1 MPLTSATKP
10 LRWSVFC
17 QVIDNHGDLGV
28 CWRLSVNLA
37 QRGQQVTLWLDDA
50 SALAWLCPQGH
61 EGVTVLSWPANA
73 TVDELD
79 LGLTPRDE
87 PHALPEPHTLGDV
100 VIEAFGC
107 ELPSR
112 VQAAIARSTVPPLW
126 LNLEHLSAEG
136 FVERNHRLPSPVM
149 AGPAKGLTKHF
160 FYPGFTKATG
170 GLLRETDL
178 PLRMAQFD
186 RRHYLAQWGVGD
198 PDQTGER
205 VVALFCYEPA
215 ALPACLQ
222 QWAQLHANDQGQPIR
237 LLVTAGRARAAVAAV
252 LLRHGVI
259 QSADEWGS
267 TPLQWGH
274 LSVQALPYLTQEE
287 FDHLLWASDFNFVR
301 GEDSMVR
308 ALWAG
313 QPLIWQIY
321 VQDDGAHHDKLDAF
335 LERAL
340 SAPEWMKA
348 FYAAW
353 NVDLVASDA
362 ASLAK
367 VEASLDWLALLREL
381 SAPWLLHQQK
391 LREQLLTHDDLAQQ
405 LLAFSL
411 ERL

>member
-1 MPLTSATKP
+1 
-10 LRWSVFC
+10 
-17 QVIDNHGDLGV
+17 
-28 CWRLSVNLA
+28 
-37 QRGQQVTLWLDDA
+37 
-50 SALAWLCPQGH
+50 
-61 EGVTVLSWPANA
+61 
-73 TVDELD
+73 
-79 LGLTPRDE
+79 
-87 PHALPEPHTLGDV
+87 
-100 VIEAFGC
+100 
-107 ELPSR
+107 

-136 FVERNHRLPSPVM
+136 FVERNHRLPSPIM
-149 AGPAKGLTKHF
+149 SGPAKGLIKYF

-178 PLRMAQFD
+178 HMRMSQFD
-186 RRHYLAQWGVGD
+186 RRQCLAQWGVAD

-215 ALPACLQ
+215 VLSACLQ
-222 QWAQLHANDQGQPIR
+222 QWAQLNATDHGQRIR

-252 LLRHGVI
+252 LLQHGVI
-259 QSADEWGS
+259 QSTDEWGS
-267 TPLQWGH
+267 VPLQWGH

-287 FDHLLWASDFNFVR
+287 FDQLLWASDFNFVR
-301 GEDSMVR
+301 GEDSWVR

-313 QPLIWQIY
+313 RPFIWQIY
-321 VQDDGAHHDKLDAF
+321 VQDDGAHQDKLDAF

-340 SAPEWMKA
+340 GAPEWMKA

-353 NVDLVASDA
+353 NADLAASDK

-367 VEASLDWLALLREL
+367 AKPTLDWLALLRDL
-381 SAPWLLHQQK
+381 FTPWQQHQQK
-391 LREQLLTHDDLAQQ
+391 LRGQLLTHDDLAQQ